1 MSFARQRRR
10 TGWWWHATRI
20 GILLAHGGKLGHGAS
35 LDRSDLAAVVDAHRC
50 NKTRQQQREEKETA
64 GKPAE
69 LGEPS

>member
-64 GKPAE
+64 ARPE
-69 LGEPS
+69 LGGEPS